1 VFKGKFKNKEIRE
14 KGRIALGLFK
24 ISGNFV

>member
-1 VFKGKFKNKEIRE
+1 MFNGKFKNEEIRE

-24 ISGNFV
+24 ISGNLV